1 MKLADAVDPPE
12 EKPIDPHVA
21 LEKLIRLDRK
31 HTNFDYV
38 DSSRKYLPFFELSP
52 NSFSLFYHSVSI
64 LKFNTPVF
72 LMTPLQMTISFV
84 NSGAMLTTTTSE
96 ACKSLR

>member
-38 DSSRKYLPFFELSP
+38 DSSRKYDHFLNYHLIH
-52 NSFSLFYHSVSI
+52 SLYF
-64 LKFNTPVF
+64 
-72 LMTPLQMTISFV
+72 MT
-84 NSGAMLTTTTSE
+84 
-96 ACKSLR
+96 